1 MTVIEPARA
10 RDLPAWARLK
20 AVCGARPQYAA
31 GLFGADPGRG
41 TRLAE
46 ACGIYLDYP
55 RNLLNDEIL
64 GALLDLVR

>member
-1 MTVIEPARA
+1 MR
-10 RDLPAWARLK
+10 
-20 AVCGARPQYAA
+20 ARPQYAA

-41 TRLAE
+41 NRPATE
-46 ACGIYLDYP
+46 ACGIYLDYS